1 MEKLIENADFK
12 QKRHLLDRPFVYK
25 LGIGSIGFFPTWL
38 SYGFAEKIAALSYI
52 FCSQARENV
61 KKNLRNVFPKISNKE
76 LSSMAL
82 RTFKNYSNFLVDY
95 GRFSSLDRESM
106 FKVIKYIDGEENIR
120 KSIKKNKGIIL
131 LTGHL
136 GNWELGGMYFGKQ
149 NIKIN
154 VLTFRDEMA
163 NIHEIRT
170 RYRKFHNIDTI
181 AVGESPFSSIEII
194 NALQRNEVVALLVDR
209 YGKTGGMAV
218 KFFGKPAYFPLGPV
232 ILAKISGAPII
243 PAFVVKVDKKS
254 FRVIVEKPIEVP
266 SNIDKEIGPY
276 LQKIVNVFEKVI
288 KEYPDQWYNFAPI

>member
-1 MEKLIENADFK
+1 
-12 QKRHLLDRPFVYK
+12 
-25 LGIGSIGFFPTWL
+25 
-38 SYGFAEKIAALSYI
+38 
-52 FCSQARENV
+52 
-61 KKNLRNVFPKISNKE
+61 
-76 LSSMAL
+76 MAL

-106 FKVIKYIDGEENIR
+106 FKVIKYINGEENIR

-163 NIHEIRT
+163 NIHDIRT

-266 SNIDKEIGPY
+266 SNIGKEIGPY

-288 KEYPDQWYNFAPI
+288 REYPDQWYNFAPI